1 MVKIKPV
8 DVKSSTCIENKD
20 KDFKLKIGD
29 HVRIQKS
36 RNIFEKVYTLNW
48 SEAVFEIEKIKSNV
62 PGNM

>member
-20 KDFKLKIGD
+20 KDFKFKIGD

>member
-8 DVKSSTCIENKD
+8 DVKSSTCIENED

-48 SEAVFEIEKIKSNV
+48 SEAVFVIEKIKSNV